1 MNSIINSTYYSSNL
15 AVHVRQF
22 AVRDVMIRFSK
33 FLSSLRGVSFLPQR
47 GFRSTECVRKFNIP
61 LPENVVPEFGGIA
74 TMMRLPLHQGNPEG
88 LNACFVGIPMDNGT
102 SWRSGTRHGPRAI
115 RHESGLIGPY
125 SRVTGAA
132 PFESLQVADIGD
144 VPVNPYDL
152 SKSLENIAKF
162 YGKILKAGCI
172 PLGLGGD
179 HTLALGVLRALRDK
193 YGPVGMIQVDAHAD
207 VNDTMFGEKLA
218 HGTPMRR
225 AVEEGLLDPK
235 RVVQIGLRGGGYG
248 PDDYKWPKDQVIFCY
263 ILI

>member
-1 MNSIINSTYYSSNL
+1 MCRYQTKHEILSLLRATVFLQPRDSSTP
-15 AVHVRQF
+15 VQ
-22 AVRDVMIRFSK
+22 
-33 FLSSLRGVSFLPQR
+33 PWR
-47 GFRSTECVRKFNIP
+47 GFHSRCVQLQQFKNIP
-61 LPENVVPEFGGIA
+61 LPEKVMPEFGGIA

-115 RHESGLIGPY
+115 RHESSLIGPY
-125 SRVTGAA
+125 NRVTGAA

-152 SKSLENIAKF
+152 PKSLENIAKF
-162 YGKILKAGCI
+162 YGKVLKAGCI

-207 VNDTMFGEKLA
+207 VHDTMFGEKLA

-248 PDDYKWPKDQVIFCY
+248 PDDYKWAEDQVCMHGYVCVSECEFVY
-263 ILI
+263 VSE